1 MSSEYKMLLKSWKAS
16 LTKSK
21 AAEAAA
27 AAGTT
32 TMTSSN
38 SVGMS
43 CYRLKASI
51 TIQNSES

>member
-16 LTKSK
+16 LTKNK
-21 AAEAAA
+21 A

-32 TMTSSN
+32 MMTSRN

-43 CYRLKASI
+43 CYRLKSS
-51 TIQNSES
+51 TTVRNSES